1 MAKRVGVLLSG
12 CGRLDGSDIS
22 ESILTLLV
30 IERAGAQ
37 AICAAPD
44 ADQAAVVDH
53 VSGERAE
60 SGARNAWSEAARLG
74 GAQVRPLSALS
85 VDAIDALI
93 VPGGE
98 GPIATLSD
106 YLAKHALCQVHPD
119 LAQLLRAMLQTRR
132 PMGFFGLSALLAA
145 RVLGPAAGVR
155 VTVGQKGTPAAKHA
169 AVMGADVRPC
179 APEDVIVDQKA
190 RVYSTPGFLSEG
202 ARLPGVARAVDRLVR
217 AVVANARDRAPSVPA
232 PPPDEFDVTG
242 VSTDRGRG
250 SA

>member
-22 ESILTLLV
+22 ETILTLLV

-37 AICAAPD
+37 AVCAAPD
-44 ADQAAVVDH
+44 IDQAGVFDH
-53 VSGERAE
+53 VSGERAD
-60 SGARNAWSEAARLG
+60 GARNAWSEAARLG

-106 YLAKHALCQVHPD
+106 YPAKHALCQVHPD
-119 LAQLLRAMLQTRR
+119 VAQLLRSMLQTHR

-155 VTVGQKGTPAAKHA
+155 VTVGPKGTATAKHA

-190 RVYSTPGFLSEG
+190 RVYSTPGFLVEG

-217 AVVANARDRAPSVPA
+217 AVVANARDRAPA
-232 PPPDEFDVTG
+232 PSAPDAIPVETTG
-242 VSTDRGRG
+242 PSRG

>member
-12 CGRLDGSDIS
+12 CGRLDGSDAS
-22 ESILTLLV
+22 ETILTLLV
-30 IERAGAQ
+30 IERAGAE

-44 ADQAAVVDH
+44 VDQALVVDH
-53 VSGERAE
+53 VSSERA
-60 SGARNAWSEAARLG
+60 SVPRNAWSEAARLVG
-74 GAQVRPLSALS
+74 PRIRPLSALKT
-85 VDAIDALI
+85 DAIDALI

-106 YLAKHALCQVHPD
+106 YREKHALCHVQPEV
-119 LAQLLRAMLQTRR
+119 AELLRAMLQARR

-155 VTVGQKGTPAAKHA
+155 VTLGSKGTPAAKHA

-179 APEDVIVDQKA
+179 AAEDLIVDQKA
-190 RVYSTPGFLSEG
+190 RVYTTPGFLAEG
-202 ARLPGVARAVDRLVR
+202 ARLPGVARAVDKLVR
-217 AVVANARDRAPSVPA
+217 AVVANAKDRAPAQSQQ
-232 PPPDEFDVTG
+232 PDDFDVTG
-242 VSTDRGRG
+242 VATGPGRG

>member
-12 CGRLDGSDIS
+12 CGRLDGSDVS
-22 ESILTLLV
+22 EAILTLLV
-30 IERAGAQ
+30 IERAGAI
-37 AICAAPD
+37 AVCAAPD
-44 ADQAAVVDH
+44 AEQPVVVEH
-53 VSGERAE
+53 LSGERSA
-60 SGARNAWSEAARLG
+60 GGRNAWAEAARIAG
-74 GAQVRPLSALS
+74 PQIRPLSALK

-106 YLAKHALCQVHPD
+106 YGAKHELCQVQPE
-119 LAQLLRAMLQTRR
+119 LAQLLKAMLQSHR

-155 VTVGQKGTPAAKHA
+155 VTVGSKGTPAAKHA

-190 RVYSTPGFLSEG
+190 RVYSTPGFLVDG
-202 ARLPGVARAVDRLVR
+202 ATLASVARAADRLVR
-217 AVVANARDRAPSVPA
+217 AVVGNAKDRAPGIAGPGALPVETA
-232 PPPDEFDVTG
+232 GVATG
-242 VSTDRGRG
+242 RGRG

>member
-12 CGRLDGSDIS
+12 CGRLDGSDVA

-44 ADQAAVVDH
+44 ADQAAVLDH
-53 VSGERAE
+53 VSGERADA
-60 SGARNAWSEAARLG
+60 ARNAWAEAARLAG
-74 GAQVRPLSALS
+74 PQIRPLSALT

-106 YLAKHALCQVHPD
+106 YPQKHALCQIQPD
-119 LAQLLRAMLQTRR
+119 VAQLLRGLLQSRR

-155 VTVGQKGTPAAKHA
+155 LTLGSKGTPAAKHA

-179 APEDVIVDQKA
+179 APEDVTIDQKT
-190 RVYSTPGFLSEG
+190 RVYSTPGFLAEG
-202 ARLPGVARAVDRLVR
+202 AQLPAVARAVDRLVR
-217 AVVANARDRAPSVPA
+217 AVVANARDRAPSVNASPA
-232 PPPDEFDVTG
+232 PDALPVETTG
-242 VSTDRGRG
+242 PSRG

>member
-12 CGRLDGSDIS
+12 CGRLDGSDAA
-22 ESILTLLV
+22 EAILTLLV

-44 ADQAAVVDH
+44 ADQAAVIDH
-53 VSGERAE
+53 VSSERI
-60 SGARNAWSEAARLG
+60 SGARNAWSEAARLAG
-74 GAQVRPLSALS
+74 PEVRPLSALS
-85 VDAIDALI
+85 VDTIDGLI
-93 VPGGE
+93 VPGGD

-106 YLAKHALCQVHPD
+106 YPDKHALCQIQPD
-119 LAQLLRAMLQTRR
+119 VAQLLRALLQSRR
-132 PMGFFGLSALLAA
+132 PMGFLGLSALLAA

-155 VTVGQKGTPAAKHA
+155 LTLGSKGTPAAKHA

-190 RVYSTPGFLSEG
+190 RVYSSPGFIAEG
-202 ARLPGVARAVDRLVR
+202 ARLPAVARAVDRLVR
-217 AVVANARDRAPSVPA
+217 AVVANARDRAPTPA
-232 PPPDEFDVTG
+232 PPPDDFDVTG
-242 VSTDRGRG
+242 VTTDRGRG

>member
-12 CGRLDGSDIS
+12 CGRLDGSDVA

-53 VSGERAE
+53 VSSERAG
-60 SGARNAWSEAARLG
+60 GARNAWAEAARLAG
-74 GAQVRPLSALS
+74 PQIRPLSALT
-85 VDAIDALI
+85 VDSIDALI

-106 YLAKHALCQVHPD
+106 YPEKHALCQIQPD
-119 LAQLLRAMLQTRR
+119 VAQLLRALLQSRR
-132 PMGFFGLSALLAA
+132 PMGFIGLSALLAA

-155 VTVGQKGTPAAKHA
+155 LTLGSKGAPAAKHA

-179 APEDVIVDQKA
+179 APEDVTIDQKA
-190 RVYSTPGFLSEG
+190 RVYSTPGFLAEG
-202 ARLPGVARAVDRLVR
+202 AQLPSVARAVDRLVR
-217 AVVANARDRAPSVPA
+217 AVVANARDRAPA
-232 PPPDEFDVTG
+232 PPPPDDFDVTG

>member
-12 CGRLDGSDIS
+12 CGRLDGSDVA
-22 ESILTLLV
+22 ETMLVLLV
-30 IERAGAQ
+30 IERAGGQ

-44 ADQAAVVDH
+44 VDQAGVVDH
-53 VSGERAE
+53 LT
-60 SGARNAWSEAARLG
+60 GAGAPGTRNARAEAARVA
-74 GAQVRPLSALS
+74 GADIRPLATLEAN
-85 VDAIDALI
+85 DIDALI

-106 YLAKHALCQVHPD
+106 YPHKRELCQIHPD
-119 LAQLLRAMLQTRR
+119 VARLLRGMLQGRR
-132 PMGFFGLSALLAA
+132 PMGFLGLSALLAA

-155 VTVGQKGTPAAKHA
+155 VTVGPKGTPYAKHA

-179 APEDVIVDQKA
+179 APEDLIVDQKA
-190 RVYSTPGFLSEG
+190 RVYTTPGFLADG

-217 AVVANARDRAPSVPA
+217 AVVANAKDRSPAA
-232 PPPDEFDVTG
+232 PPVDDFDVTG

>member
-12 CGRLDGSDIS
+12 CGRLDGSDVA

-44 ADQAAVVDH
+44 ADQAAVIDH
-53 VSGERAE
+53 VSGERLV
-60 SGARNAWSEAARLG
+60 GPRNAWAEAARLVG
-74 GAQVRPLSALS
+74 PGIRPLSALT
-85 VDAIDALI
+85 VNTIDALI
-93 VPGGE
+93 VPGGD

-106 YLAKHALCQVHPD
+106 YPAKNVLCQVQPD
-119 LAQLLRAMLQTRR
+119 VAQLLRAMLQSRR

-155 VTVGQKGTPAAKHA
+155 LTLGTKGSPAAKHA

-179 APEDVIVDQKA
+179 APEDVTIDQKA
-190 RVYSTPGFLSEG
+190 RVYSTPGFLAEG

-217 AVVANARDRAPSVPA
+217 AVVANARDRAPA
-232 PPPDEFDVTG
+232 PDALPVETTG
-242 VSTDRGRG
+242 PSRG

>member
-30 IERAGAQ
+30 IERAGAI
-37 AICAAPD
+37 AVCAAPD
-44 ADQAAVVDH
+44 VEQAVVVEH
-53 VSGERAE
+53 LSGERSA
-60 SGARNAWSEAARLG
+60 GGRNAWAEAARIAG
-74 GAQVRPLSALS
+74 PNVSVRPLSALS
-85 VDAIDALI
+85 LDAIDALI
-93 VPGGE
+93 VPGGD

-106 YLAKHALCQVHPD
+106 YPDKHALCQVHPD
-119 LAQLLRAMLQTRR
+119 VAQLLRGMLQSHR

-155 VTVGQKGTPAAKHA
+155 VTVGSKGTPAAKHA

-190 RVYSTPGFLSEG
+190 RVYSTPGFLAEG
-202 ARLPGVARAVDRLVR
+202 AGMAGVARAVDRLVR
-217 AVVANARDRAPSVPA
+217 AVVANAKDRSPA
-232 PPPDEFDVTG
+232 TSGPDVLPVETTG
-242 VSTDRGRG
+242 PNRG

>member
-12 CGRLDGSDIS
+12 CGRLDGSDVA
-22 ESILTLLV
+22 EAMLTLLV
-30 IERAGAQ
+30 IERAGAE
-37 AICAAPD
+37 AVCAAPD
-44 ADQAAVVDH
+44 ADQATVIDH

-60 SGARNAWSEAARLG
+60 IGTRNAWSEAARIAG
-74 GAQVRPLSALS
+74 PRIRPLSALS
-85 VDAIDALI
+85 VDNIDALI
-93 VPGGE
+93 VPGGD

-106 YLAKHALCQVHPD
+106 YPQKHALCQVQPD
-119 LAQLLRAMLQTRR
+119 VAQLLRAMLQARR

-155 VTVGQKGTPAAKHA
+155 VTVGPKGTSAAKHA

-190 RVYSTPGFLSEG
+190 RVYSTPGFLAED

-217 AVVANARDRAPSVPA
+217 AVVANAKDRAPSA
-232 PPPDEFDVTG
+232 PPADDFDVTG
-242 VSTDRGRG
+242 VVTGPGRG

>member
-12 CGRLDGSDIS
+12 CGRLDGSDVA
-22 ESILTLLV
+22 ETMLVLLV
-30 IERAGAQ
+30 IERAGGQ

-44 ADQAAVVDH
+44 VDQAGVVDH
-53 VSGERAE
+53 LTGAGVP
-60 SGARNAWSEAARLG
+60 GARNARAEAARVA
-74 GAQVRPLSALS
+74 GADIRPLATLEAN
-85 VDAIDALI
+85 DIDALI

-106 YLAKHALCQVHPD
+106 YPEKRELCQIHPD
-119 LAQLLRAMLQTRR
+119 VARLLRGMLQARR
-132 PMGFFGLSALLAA
+132 PMGFLGLSALLAA

-155 VTVGQKGTPAAKHA
+155 VTVGSKGTPYAKHA
-169 AVMGADVRPC
+169 AIMGADVRPC

-190 RVYSTPGFLSEG
+190 RVYTTPGFLAEG
-202 ARLPGVARAVDRLVR
+202 TRLPGVARAVDRLVR
-217 AVVANARDRAPSVPA
+217 AVVANAKDRAPAA
-232 PPPDEFDVTG
+232 PPPVDDFDVTG

>member
-12 CGRLDGSDIS
+12 CGRLDGSDVA
-22 ESILTLLV
+22 ESMLTLLV
-30 IERAGAQ
+30 IERAGAE
-37 AICAAPD
+37 AICVAP
-44 ADQAAVVDH
+44 AIDQAGVVDH
-53 VSGERAE
+53 TSREGAP
-60 SGARNAWSEAARLG
+60 GARNARVEAARIAGPEIRSL
-74 GAQVRPLSALS
+74 AELEAN
-85 VDAIDALI
+85 AIDALI

-106 YLAKHALCQVHPD
+106 YPEKRELCQIHPD
-119 LAQLLRAMLQTRR
+119 VVRLLRGMLQARR
-132 PMGFFGLSALLAA
+132 PMGFLGLSALLAA

-155 VTVGQKGTPAAKHA
+155 LTVGSKGTPYAKHA

-190 RVYSTPGFLSEG
+190 RVYTTPGFLAEG
-202 ARLPGVARAVDRLVR
+202 SRLPNVARAVDRLVR
-217 AVVANARDRAPSVPA
+217 AVVANAKDRAPAA
-232 PPPDEFDVTG
+232 PPVDEFDVTG

>member
-1 MAKRVGVLLSG
+1 M
-12 CGRLDGSDIS
+12 RLPADIR
-22 ESILTLLV
+22 TLATL
-30 IERAGAQ
+30 
-37 AICAAPD
+37 
-44 ADQAAVVDH
+44 
-53 VSGERAE
+53 
-60 SGARNAWSEAARLG
+60 EAN
-74 GAQVRPLSALS
+74 
-85 VDAIDALI
+85 DIDALI

-106 YLAKHALCQVHPD
+106 YPAKHALCQVHPD
-119 LAQLLRAMLQTRR
+119 VAQLLRSMLQTHR

-155 VTVGQKGTPAAKHA
+155 VTVGPKGTPAAKHA

-190 RVYSTPGFLSEG
+190 RVYSTPGFLSEE

-217 AVVANARDRAPSVPA
+217 AVVANAKDRAPSVPA
-232 PPPDEFDVTG
+232 PPPDDFDVTG